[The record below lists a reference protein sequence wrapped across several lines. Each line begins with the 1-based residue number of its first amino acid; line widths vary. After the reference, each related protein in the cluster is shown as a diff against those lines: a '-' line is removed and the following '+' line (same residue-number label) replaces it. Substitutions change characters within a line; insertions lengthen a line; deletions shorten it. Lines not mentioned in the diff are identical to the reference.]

1 MTKGSM
7 RNLAGAKQ
15 SDRGR
20 LSVRIAH
27 ARVGASWGLKALLKF
42 PNPSSPKQV
51 QPPSP
56 WHPTEI
62 KNHDVPPSHRLI
74 SRTDVRNRPF

>member
-1 MTKGSM
+1 VTKGSM

-27 ARVGASWGLKALLKF
+27 ARVGASWGLRALPKF
-42 PNPSSPKQV
+42 QPSKVSPAALNLALDRKQ
-51 QPPSP
+51 
-56 WHPTEI
+56 E
-62 KNHDVPPSHRLI
+62 L
-74 SRTDVRNRPF
+74 